1 MILYL
6 VIWAFYGFPHI
17 VAWNGWAVWLVIA
30 VVLSRAT
37 CWLEKMV
44 HKQDK
49 QALTLALANEIA
61 ARRRRERRRY

>member
-6 VIWAFYGFPHI
+6 AIWALKDFPPI
-17 VAWNGWAVWLVIA
+17 TPWNGWAVWLIVA
-30 VVLSRAT
+30 VVVSRGT
-37 CWLEKMV
+37 CALEKRS

-61 ARRRRERRRY
+61 ARRRRERR